1 MPSVW
6 YNWCL
11 WILKRHTPHRR
22 ICLPAPVKPLQHL
35 PHPHAWTPSQFKPR
49 DLRKARAHRHEPAET
64 SANEA
69 NRKRNVR
76 EYTLGEE
83 IANSISH
90 GVGALL
96 AIAAIPIL
104 VVKAVSHGGGILL
117 FAALVYTLTMLL
129 EYTMSTLYHALA
141 VDKAKRVF
149 KVLDH
154 SCIYLFIAGFVHAV
168 LLDFACRFER
178 YRAVRVRV
186 GACRDRRCL
195 RGVLGVPPALDLRGA
210 LSVALGWS
218 SRMDFCRRCVQA
230 IPAAGLWLL
239 VAGGLC
245 YSGRMHLLRVEE
257 DPVHAFHIPFMGCG
271 GKRAAIPGDCAV
283 CHVG

>member
-1 MPSVW
+1 MDTETTYPASPDMPSGADE
-6 YNWCL
+6 
-11 WILKRHTPHRR
+11 TPAA
-22 ICLPAPVKPLQHL
+22 PAT
-35 PHPHAWTPSQFKPR
+35 PHAWTPSQFKPR
-49 DLRKARAHRHEPAET
+49 DLREARAHRNEPAQT

-69 NRKRNVR
+69 NRKHNVR

-96 AIAAIPIL
+96 GIAAIPIL

-154 SCIYLFIAGFVHAV
+154 SCIYLFIAGSYTPF
-168 LLDFACRFER
+168 
-178 YRAVRVRV
+178 
-186 GACRDRRCL
+186 CL
-195 RGVLGVPPALDLRGA
+195 ISLADSNGTALDLRGA
-210 LSVALGWS
+210 LSCAGLVYRWVPAGAHPGHP
-218 SRMDFCRRCVQA
+218 CRGLV
-230 IPAAGLWLL
+230 AAGRRRPLL
-239 VAGGLC
+239 F
-245 YSGRMHLLRVEE
+245 GRMHLLRIEE
-257 DPVHAFHIPFMGCG
+257 DPVHALHIPFVGCG

>member
-1 MPSVW
+1 MPFGAGE
-6 YNWCL
+6 
-11 WILKRHTPHRR
+11 TPAA
-22 ICLPAPVKPLQHL
+22 PAT
-35 PHPHAWTPSQFKPR
+35 PHAWTPSQFKPR
-49 DLRKARAHRHEPAET
+49 DLREARAHRNEPAQT

-69 NRKRNVR
+69 NRKHNVR

-154 SCIYLFIAGFVHAV
+154 SCIYLFIAGSYTPFCLISLADSNGIVLCAFVWVLAV
-168 LLDFACRFER
+168 IGVACEAFWVFR
-178 YRAVRVRV
+178 
-186 GACRDRRCL
+186 
-195 RGVLGVPPALDLRGA
+195 PALDFRGA
-210 LSVALGWS
+210 LSCSGLVYRGVPAGAYPGHPCCG
-218 SRMDFCRRCVQA
+218 FV
-230 IPAAGLWLL
+230 AAGRRRSLL
-239 VAGGLC
+239 L
-245 YSGRMHLLRVEE
+245 GRMRLLRIEE
-257 DPVHAFHIPFMGCG
+257 DPVHALHIPFVGCG